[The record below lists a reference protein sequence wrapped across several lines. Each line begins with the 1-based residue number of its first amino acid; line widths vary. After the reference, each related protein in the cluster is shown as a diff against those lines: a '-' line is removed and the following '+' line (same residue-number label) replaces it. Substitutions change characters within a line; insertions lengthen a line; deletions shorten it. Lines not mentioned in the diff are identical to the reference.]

1 MKEEEEGI
9 MKQGKTKREGIQEV
23 VVAWN
28 SLETSDYAR
37 SQGYSSDAMQPAI
50 CYLQSKEALWD

>member
-23 VVAWN
+23 AVAWN
-28 SLETSDYAR
+28 SLETSD
-37 SQGYSSDAMQPAI
+37 
-50 CYLQSKEALWD
+50 